1 MWVCLPP
8 SRPDSKRP
16 PYQFVNGSDFLTA
29 PVVPPE
35 LVKLLREG
43 HKPKPREELEEECAR
58 VASAPP
64 GQRNDI
70 LNKAVFKLAKLVA
83 AGKLKESEVREA
95 LTKAAL
101 ACALEPY
108 EIERTLDSALS
119 AGKRDAEG
127 SGGRKAR
134 EKAQGRAL
142 ELPDAVPWEEA
153 VDGAAL
159 ARALVADVK
168 RFVVVTDPQADGLAL
183 WALHTHALAGTG
195 ITPRLAITSPVAAC
209 GKTTLLEWLG
219 SVARRPL
226 ESVNISPSAT
236 FRTIEAVQ
244 PTLLVDEADTLLR
257 ENEELRAVLNS
268 GHRVGGSVIRT
279 SGDDFEPRCFSTW
292 SACAIALIGKLPPTL
307 ESRSIEIALRRK
319 MRSEV
324 VLRWR
329 SGRAEA
335 AVLAR
340 QARRW
345 AIDNVESLRGADPDL
360 PEQLFNRT
368 ADNWRPLIAIADRL
382 GADWPGRARI
392 AAQELSGL
400 AERDSSSLG
409 IELLADIRAVF
420 AAREANPEPL
430 SSEDLIHAL
439 VADPE
444 KPWAEYGKRRKP
456 ISQRQLAGLLK
467 PFGLVSKNVRA
478 KNSVLKGCALDQ
490 FSDVFE
496 RYVHS

>member
-1 MWVCLPP
+1 M
-8 SRPDSKRP
+8 
-16 PYQFVNGSDFLTA
+16 A
-29 PVVPPE
+29 
-35 LVKLLREG
+35 
-43 HKPKPREELEEECAR
+43 
-58 VASAPP
+58 
-64 GQRNDI
+64 
-70 LNKAVFKLAKLVA
+70 
-83 AGKLKESEVREA
+83 
-95 LTKAAL
+95 
-101 ACALEPY
+101 
-108 EIERTLDSALS
+108 ER
-119 AGKRDAEG
+119 
-127 SGGRKAR
+127 
-134 EKAQGRAL
+134 
-142 ELPDAVPWEEA
+142 
-153 VDGAAL
+153 
-159 ARALVADVK
+159 
-168 RFVVVTDPQADGLAL
+168 
-183 WALHTHALAGTG
+183 
-195 ITPRLAITSPVAAC
+195 
-209 GKTTLLEWLG
+209 
-219 SVARRPL
+219 
-226 ESVNISPSAT
+226 
-236 FRTIEAVQ
+236 
-244 PTLLVDEADTLLR
+244 
-257 ENEELRAVLNS
+257 
-268 GHRVGGSVIRT
+268 
-279 SGDDFEPRCFSTW
+279 
-292 SACAIALIGKLPPTL
+292 
-307 ESRSIEIALRRK
+307 
-319 MRSEV
+319 
-324 VLRWR
+324 
-329 SGRAEA
+329 RAEA